1 LNRPVRKN
9 SVKSKKKKSKDK
21 IKLRKV
27 KTAKPSSRK
36 KETDKKENNNNVSNK
51 TKLVDQNHCDHQQQQ
66 QQQQQQVLEDLEFD
80 EDAEAQV
87 DTQEIQDD
95 DSDVQFEKKLSI
107 QSSTENETDFNNN
120 CLDIKDVLR
129 LLSECDDLNSEK
141 DSLYVQGNSD
151 SDDDLNSSIFTGN
164 DYQKNYENY
173 SSNSRRFED
182 DLYFGQFN
190 GETDDDNDI
199 KISNSIEKTFKVLSI
214 DN

>member
-51 TKLVDQNHCDHQQQQ
+51 TKLVDQNHCDHQQQ